1 MGSAHGPRGR
11 CHLTGGS
18 RWTCFFPVSE
28 EESVAV
34 HAILSPYLK
43 SFLLELFL
51 THVWNLL
58 CSTVVPVMTLAQ
70 TGGVLPF

>member
-1 MGSAHGPRGR
+1 M
-11 CHLTGGS
+11 
-18 RWTCFFPVSE
+18 
-28 EESVAV
+28 AV

-70 TGGVLPF
+70 TGGVLPI